1 MKAFSVLGAA
11 VLLGLASAGLAGCG
25 YHVGGVKP
33 AALSRMDSFCVE
45 MFSNTST
52 QPQVSMQLTS
62 ALTDALQSDGTYRL
76 VRRGAADFV
85 VSGQVV
91 SITPVSLTTDWRDT
105 YRSSEIGLL
114 LKVRYVVRDGKSGEE
129 LTSGGV
135 TTESSY
141 FNQDGVNVQN
151 ARINALSYA
160 ARQAADEIAA
170 RLTSP

>member
-1 MKAFSVLGAA
+1 MRGAALLLLATVGLGA
-11 VLLGLASAGLAGCG
+11 CG

-33 AALSRMDSFCVE
+33 AVLSRMDSFSVE

-76 VRRGAADFV
+76 ARRGAADFV

-91 SITPVSLTTDWRDT
+91 SITPVSLSTDWRDT
-105 YRSSEIGLL
+105 YLSSEIGLQ
-114 LKVRYVVRDGKSGEE
+114 LKVRYEVRDGKTGKE
-129 LTSGGV
+129 LTSGV
-135 TTESSY
+135 FTTESSY
-141 FNQDGVNVQN
+141 FNQDDINIQN

-160 ARQAADEIAA
+160 ARLAADEIAA

>member
-1 MKAFSVLGAA
+1 MKGFSTMRGAALLLLATVGLGA
-11 VLLGLASAGLAGCG
+11 CG

-76 VRRGAADFV
+76 ARRGAADFV

-91 SITPVSLTTDWRDT
+91 SITPVSLSTDWRDT
-105 YRSSEIGLL
+105 YLSSEIGLQ
-114 LKVRYVVRDGKSGEE
+114 LKVRYEVRDGKTGKE
-129 LTSGGV
+129 LTSGV
-135 TTESSY
+135 FTTESSY